1 MLGRRALNVARRLG
15 DDAAEAIAL
24 SDLAGLYFMQGQAGK
39 ALVLTDQALARWRG
53 LGVVS
58 RIQRCLNNRGLLLES
73 LGRYVECELALR
85 ESLELARESGDL
97 DGEAVAYSNLGNLYE
112 HSDPSVAIEWHER
125 SLALGESM
133 GDSRV
138 RESGHC
144 NIGYAHL
151 TLGEPAR
158 ALEHFDR
165 ALSVSDGVDWQSG
178 SQTRLGLVRAL
189 RGLDRT
195 ERAARECALL
205 LARAEQRADRYTAGL
220 ARHQQGLL
228 HRSAG
233 RTDEAYEQWE
243 LALDDLD
250 GTDSTVTDELR
261 ELLLVQ
267 LNNPSVR
274 GSSSWELGGS
284 AGAPAHFAS
293 A

>member
-1 MLGRRALNVARRLG
+1 VARRLG

-24 SDLAGLYFMQGQAGK
+24 SDLSGLHFMQGQAGE
-39 ALVLTDQALARWRG
+39 ALALTDQALARWRG
-53 LGVVS
+53 LGEVS
-58 RIQRCLNNRGLLLES
+58 RIQHCLNNRGLLLES
-73 LGRYVECELALR
+73 LGRHAESELALR
-85 ESLELARESGDL
+85 EGLELARELGDR
-97 DGEAVAYSNLGNLYE
+97 DGEAIAYSNLGNLYE
-112 HSDPSVAIEWHER
+112 HTDPRAAIAWHER
-125 SLALGESM
+125 SLALGEVM

-151 TLGEPAR
+151 ALGEPAG

-195 ERAARECALL
+195 ERAARECAALL
-205 LARAEQRADRYTAGL
+205 ERAAQRADRYTTGL

-228 HRSAG
+228 LRSAG
-233 RTDEAYEQWE
+233 RTQEAYEQWE

-250 GTDSTVTDELR
+250 GTDSQVIAELR
-261 ELLLVQ
+261 QLLT
-267 LNNPSVR
+267 
-274 GSSSWELGGS
+274 ETD
-284 AGAPAHFAS
+284 
-293 A
+293 